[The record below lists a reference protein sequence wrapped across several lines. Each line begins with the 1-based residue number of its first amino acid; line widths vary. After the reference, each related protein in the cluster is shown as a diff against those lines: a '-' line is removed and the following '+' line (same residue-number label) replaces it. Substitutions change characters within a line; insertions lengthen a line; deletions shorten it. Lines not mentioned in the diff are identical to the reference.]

1 MHYEIKT
8 QYTSPDL
15 PLRQV
20 EESHGSY
27 KLVQV
32 YPTNIS
38 SSFEATYNN
47 EPKGVLKFE
56 YDLVEGKVYSFGY
69 ESESFFIVIEDEL
82 VQVEEGSWDWI
93 VPKGVDKLVRRY
105 GEENREK
112 TSIIASQKATITE
125 LIERIAELED
135 E

>member
-8 QYTSPDL
+8 QYSSPDL
-15 PLRQV
+15 PVREVDETHGRYQLIQV
-20 EESHGSY
+20 DPI
-27 KLVQV
+27 KV
-32 YPTNIS
+32 TAI
-38 SSFEATYNN
+38 YNN
-47 EPKGVLKFE
+47 ESKNVLKFE

-69 ESESFFIVIEDEL
+69 ETKSFFIIIENEL
-82 VQVEEGSWDWI
+82 VQVQEGSWEWI

-125 LIERIAELED
+125 LNERIAELED

>member
-20 EESHGSY
+20 DETHGRY
-27 KLVQV
+27 RLVQV
-32 YPTNIS
+32 DPIKIS
-38 SSFEATYNN
+38 TSLEAKYHE
-47 EPKGVLKFE
+47 EPKGILTFE

-69 ESESFFIVIEDEL
+69 ESESFFIVVEDEL

-125 LIERIAELED
+125 LNERIAELEG